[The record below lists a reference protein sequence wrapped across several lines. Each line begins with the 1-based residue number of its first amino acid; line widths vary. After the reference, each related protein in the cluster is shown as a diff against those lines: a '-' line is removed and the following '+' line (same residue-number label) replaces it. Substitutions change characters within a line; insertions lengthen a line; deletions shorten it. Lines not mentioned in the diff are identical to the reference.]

1 MFEAIKAYASLAKLA
16 LVGIAVLGV
25 LIFYE
30 GIPWI
35 LDGRVDVAR
44 KEGMQQER
52 ILWEEARRKV
62 LAQMEA
68 ARKKAQ
74 AEIDR
79 IEAETLEQQRRADEA
94 EAALQ
99 EAIHEQENSAGAG
112 APVLPKRLSDALRQ
126 IGR

>member
-1 MFEAIKAYASLAKLA
+1 MFETIKAYASLAKLV
-16 LVGIAVLGV
+16 LVGIAVVGV

-35 LDGRVDVAR
+35 LDGRVGIAR
-44 KEGMQQER
+44 KEGIQQER

-68 ARKKAQ
+68 ARKAAQ
-74 AEIDR
+74 AEINR

-94 EAALQ
+94 EAALS
-99 EAIHEQENSAGAG
+99 EAIHEQESGAGAG
-112 APVLPKRLSDALRQ
+112 APVFPKRLSDALRP